1 MKLADNLPLSPTD
14 YPINPKRLPNSA
26 QDEKTGLFKLN
37 LHPTEEHDLGFTY
50 LRSKSSRWTPFSASS
65 YPTPPSQWTIDRYGY
80 ELGLTRLLAHR
91 DTTDTTWTG
100 KYNYHPLDNPWIDLQ
115 LSYSD
120 ARTEQLDRRED
131 TAFYQLATG
140 GKRMRTEYQDKVLEL
155 RNTSRFDTGALQHEL
170 TLGTALHKHKR
181 DILMHMPGKT
191 YETPRYNYGWL
202 QPAFMPVPASR
213 TRRASTSRTRSPTAA

>member
-1 MKLADNLPLSPTD
+1 
-14 YPINPKRLPNSA
+14 
-26 QDEKTGLFKLN
+26 
-37 LHPTEEHDLGFTY
+37 
-50 LRSKSSRWTPFSASS
+50 
-65 YPTPPSQWTIDRYGY
+65 
-80 ELGLTRLLAHR
+80 
-91 DTTDTTWTG
+91 G

-170 TLGTALHKHKR
+170 TLGAALHKHKR
-181 DILMHMPGKT
+181 DIL
-191 YETPRYNYGWL
+191 
-202 QPAFMPVPASR
+202 
-213 TRRASTSRTRSPTAA
+213 